1 MAYTTWPLDMGTT
14 LGHRTLSCSLSSQDC
29 VQRSAVHQSHRVY
42 LREHDGKRTVNWVL
56 LLYLLIL
63 RLAGYKCCPPLGGT
77 GDDVSVLLVCVAVG
91 VTICDDDDVRRRQ
104 S

>member
-1 MAYTTWPLDMGTT
+1 MAYSKWPLDIGTT

-29 VQRSAVHQSHRVY
+29 VHVRPYYNVYRVY
-42 LREHDGKRTVNWVL
+42 LRVHGIRTVNLVL

-91 VTICDDDDVRRRQ
+91 VTICDDDDVRGRQ

>member
-1 MAYTTWPLDMGTT
+1 MQDRVLRIPDQARQTNGE
-14 LGHRTLSCSLSSQDC
+14 LGPVVC
-29 VQRSAVHQSHRVY
+29 
-42 LREHDGKRTVNWVL
+42 
-56 LLYLLIL
+56 LLIL

-77 GDDVSVLLVCVAVG
+77 GDGVSVLLVCVAVG

>member
-1 MAYTTWPLDMGTT
+1 M
-14 LGHRTLSCSLSSQDC
+14 
-29 VQRSAVHQSHRVY
+29 Y
-42 LREHDGKRTVNWVL
+42 LREHGKRTVNLVL

-77 GDDVSVLLVCVAVG
+77 GDDVGVLLVCVAVG
-91 VTICDDDDVRRRQ
+91 VTICDVDDVRGRQ